1 MIDQSDF
8 EAEAIA
14 TAAADLGDRF
24 AGVTILKTG
33 NVGKTEPS
41 RDTLQRLIPRT
52 GLRIDR
58 RDLTGSGEIIERMAH
73 DILAARRQGDHGI
86 LVDLTEYG
94 WSTAQ
99 AARFGSSAHAR
110 ATSPDFICQDAVE
123 RATEADDQ
131 RPTPATADMVT
142 MLDDIRSRRVTHS
155 EGGDAA

>member
-1 MIDQSDF
+1 MIDQPDF
-8 EAEAIA
+8 EAAAIA

-33 NVGKTEPS
+33 NVGKTEARP
-41 RDTLQRLIPRT
+41 DTLQRLLPRT

-58 RDLTGSGEIIERMAH
+58 RDLTGRDEIIERMAH
-73 DILAARRQGDHGI
+73 DILAARRDGDHGL

-110 ATSPDFICQDAVE
+110 ATSPDFILQDAVE

-131 RPTPATADMVT
+131 RPTPTTADMVT